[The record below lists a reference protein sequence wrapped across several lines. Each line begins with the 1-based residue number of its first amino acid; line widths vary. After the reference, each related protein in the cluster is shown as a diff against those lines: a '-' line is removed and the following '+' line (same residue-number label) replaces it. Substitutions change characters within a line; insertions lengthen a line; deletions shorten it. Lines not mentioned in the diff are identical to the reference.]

1 MDSLNGKIA
10 LVTGG
15 SRGIGRGISERL
27 AADGALVAVHYGSDE
42 SAAAGT
48 VAAIEAAGGHAFAVR
63 AQLGSG
69 NGDVATLFDV
79 LDRDLLARTGATHID
94 NLDNNA
100 GISAFADLAAT
111 SPELYD
117 ELFAINTRAPFFIAQ
132 AATVRMGDGGR
143 IIAISSGVTQRAQPT
158 LLAYSMSKAALDVM
172 GHTLAKELAPRGIA
186 VNTVA
191 ASLVDTDMN
200 AAWLRTSEE
209 AKAQAASVSAFNRL
223 GEPRDIADVVAFIAS
238 DDARFIT
245 GHYLDAT
252 GGSLL

>member
-42 SAAAGT
+42 SAAADT
-48 VAAIEAAGGHAFAVR
+48 VTAIEAAGGQAFAVR

-69 NGDVATLFDV
+69 SGDVATLFDV
-79 LDRDLLARTGATHID
+79 LDRELLARTGATHID
-94 NLDNNA
+94 ILVNNA
-100 GISAFADLAAT
+100 GISAFADLVAT

-172 GHTLAKELAPRGIA
+172 GHTLAKELAPRGIT

>member
-42 SAAAGT
+42 SAAADT
-48 VAAIEAAGGHAFAVR
+48 VAAIEAAGGQAFAVR

-94 NLDNNA
+94 ILVNNA

-172 GHTLAKELAPRGIA
+172 GHTLAKELAPRGIT